1 MTGVQTCALPI
12 YQRYHAE
19 DGSGIGERNALSGF
33 APVGLF
39 LGCLGVTLLSP
50 NTVRLEGSNLFP
62 WPVTLKYRGL
72 TVQRGMESTT
82 VTFPNGAETVITST
96 DPTLVSA

>member
-1 MTGVQTCALPI
+1 
-12 YQRYHAE
+12 
-19 DGSGIGERNALSGF
+19 DGSGIGERNSLSGF

-39 LGCLGVTLLSP
+39 LGCLGVTLLAP
-50 NTVRLEGSNLFP
+50 DRVRLEGFNPFP

-72 TVQRGMESTT
+72 TVQRGLDSTT
-82 VTFPNGAETVITST
+82 VTFPNGAEAVVTST